1 MSFNFI
7 EKAKNVKGQ
16 LVLIQQQRLVNPFGF
31 FSRRKNRVNLMTWT
45 WIPLFLRGYKA
56 DRFHSTSQSK
66 RTIKILRQRRR
77 RIEARNDNKFER
89 VARENHTIRAIPRE
103 PGNVRKKLTS
113 LPRENILSF
122 ALTRRGVW
130 FDPLKGWFLA
140 LPLLPSFQ
148 HASNHH

>member
-1 MSFNFI
+1 
-7 EKAKNVKGQ
+7 
-16 LVLIQQQRLVNPFGF
+16 
-31 FSRRKNRVNLMTWT
+31 MTWT

-77 RIEARNDNKFER
+77 KIEARNDNKFER
-89 VARENHTIRAIPRE
+89 VARENHTIRAIARE

-122 ALTRRGVW
+122 ASTRRGVW